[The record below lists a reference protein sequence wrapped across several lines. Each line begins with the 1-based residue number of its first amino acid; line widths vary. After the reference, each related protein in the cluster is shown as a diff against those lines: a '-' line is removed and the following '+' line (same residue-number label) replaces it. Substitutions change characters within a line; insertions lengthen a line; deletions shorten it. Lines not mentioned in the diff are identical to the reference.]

1 MQPSASVWPSTLK
14 ILMIRPCCSKWPR
27 SGARLRKKWSWRTAG
42 RPDRYPHAV
51 FLNPRHRG
59 ARRVLDL
66 QQARATR
73 VRFKAKP
80 PGPGGTSLGVRM
92 SFTREALPGESW
104 GVGWTSQA
112 IQFGNRYPVP
122 LPGHYLFEL
131 FYDPR
136 SLPELDRCL
145 GPREPPIYR
154 NHLGPNSGPNQ
165 LLRDGT
171 DFASIGCNRGP

>member
-1 MQPSASVWPSTLK
+1 
-14 ILMIRPCCSKWPR
+14 
-27 SGARLRKKWSWRTAG
+27 
-42 RPDRYPHAV
+42 
-51 FLNPRHRG
+51 
-59 ARRVLDL
+59 
-66 QQARATR
+66 
-73 VRFKAKP
+73 
-80 PGPGGTSLGVRM
+80 M

-122 LPGHYLFEL
+122 LAGHYLFEL

-154 NHLGPNSGPNQ
+154 NH
-165 LLRDGT
+165 
-171 DFASIGCNRGP
+171 RGPIRGPINFCAMELILRLSVVIEGLTMNPITERLAQDDRDMR